1 MNLLCTGERKNKND
15 SFHDY
20 EYVMVRS
27 EAALVRR
34 ALKRGRSVEAQ
45 REIDAV
51 QDAKRRAAFAAAVD
65 GAGDGA
71 GGPTAASRPQRNGKD
86 KKLRGAKAPKLELQT
101 QVALAAKPEALK
113 AKAAMEQVAA
123 AQAELARA
131 QVAAAQAE
139 LALAQVALKEAQ
151 AKAAAQKEGS
161 EAARAGGPTND
172 KAAAGGQKARSGGE
186 PAKDP
191 GKKKSALAWAPQA
204 DAERIKANMELRK
217 RFVSDRASLTVEEVA
232 RAEALIAR
240 DEKKKQKKA
249 EQEKAKL
256 RKQSKQKK

>member
-1 MNLLCTGERKNKND
+1 
-15 SFHDY
+15 
-20 EYVMVRS
+20 
-27 EAALVRR
+27 LVRR
-34 ALKRGRSVEAQ
+34 ALKRGRSVETQ
-45 REIDAV
+45 REIDAA

-71 GGPTAASRPQRNGKD
+71 GGPAAASRAQRNGKD
-86 KKLRGAKAPKLELQT
+86 TKLRGAKAPKFELQT
-101 QVALAAKPEALK
+101 QVALAATPEALK
-113 AKAAMEQVAA
+113 AKTAMEQVAA

-151 AKAAAQKEGS
+151 AKAAAQKEGP

-172 KAAAGGQKARSGGE
+172 KAAAGGQKARSGGAAE
-186 PAKDP
+186 DP

-217 RFVSDRASLTVEEVA
+217 RFVSDRASLTAEEVA
-232 RAEALIAR
+232 RAGEGKA
-240 DEKKKQKKA
+240 EKA
-249 EQEKAKL
+249 EQAAEVTKR
-256 RKQSKQKK
+256 RKWG